1 MKRKKKAAASAES
14 TVNLNNEGKQK
25 SFRRLIIIVVAIVL
39 GVAIIA
45 TGIILP
51 FVFNDEYTTDKD
63 VNPVAQISL
72 SNGMTLEYEIL
83 ESQAPAAS
91 TNFIYLA
98 SIGYFDGTI
107 IHDNSNGWVRF
118 GGYQTDSVH
127 RGDSNKEF
135 LSTVTDRDAYKNN
148 KFGYRL
154 GNTKDS
160 ACQLDMVG
168 ALAFSYAR
176 SATEFQIMGLSR
188 NQRTDLVEGDDN
200 ANGWLYQVFA
210 TPTTETVECVRKL
223 VALQADTEHA
233 KFTHSYFC
241 APLDNGNL
249 ITIKSVKVIKKYK
262 DKWENFNFVD
272 FFVNDS
278 ETKCGSWIKTS
289 QKKTG
294 KE

>member
-1 MKRKKKAAASAES
+1 MKKKKKAIVAAES
-14 TVNLNNEGKQK
+14 IVDSNNDDGKK
-25 SFRRLIIIVVAIVL
+25 SFRRLITIVVAIVL
-39 GVAIIA
+39 GVAIVV
-45 TGIILP
+45 TGIVLP
-51 FVFNDEYTTDKD
+51 FVLNDEYTTDKD

-107 IHDNSNGWVRF
+107 IHDNSNGWIRF

-127 RGDSNKEF
+127 RGDANLDF
-135 LSTVTDRDAYKNN
+135 LDTVTDRDTYKNN

-154 GNTKDS
+154 GNSKDS
-160 ACQLDMVG
+160 ACKLDMVG

-188 NQRTDLVEGDDN
+188 NQRADVIDGDEN
-200 ANGWLYQVFA
+200 ANGWLYQTFA
-210 TPTTETVECVRKL
+210 SPTTETVECVRKL
-223 VALQADTEHA
+223 IALQADTAHA
-233 KFTHSYFC
+233 KFAHSYFC
-241 APLDNGNL
+241 APLENGNL
-249 ITIKSVKVIKKYK
+249 ITIKSVKVVKKYK

-272 FFVNDS
+272 YFVNDS
-278 ETKCGSWIKTS
+278 ETKCGSWLKTS